1 VKLPIVN
8 VMGRD
13 GRRAVRVS
21 AAEAARIRE
30 FHQTVCAQ
38 LGLPGD
44 SNAEVVYAAC
54 CEARQRLMVRS
65 MVTEACGL
73 AASATDD
80 EILAVIEAA
89 KARKAATAVQL
100 HAADKQ
106 AVDVAVA
113 YAQGGVVAE
122 LRRAGIVITPPIE
135 AAAPAL
141 PAPGSAV
148 PQLQY
153 DSVGLPVPPIPAP
166 VRIVRG
172 KDPMTWTDAERNNS
186 TVRQMFPGLRHLLPP
201 DPGSAG
207 TYLPTP
213 NQPSLPVQM
222 ENGDIEWRSNPNY
235 YSAGD

>member
-1 VKLPIVN
+1 
-8 VMGRD
+8 M
-13 GRRAVRVS
+13 
-21 AAEAARIRE
+21 
-30 FHQTVCAQ
+30 VCAQ

-44 SNAEVVYAAC
+44 SDAEAVYAAC
-54 CEARQRLMVRS
+54 REARRRS

-89 KARKAATAVQL
+89 KARKAAAAVQL

-122 LRRAGIVITPPIE
+122 LRRAGVVITPSIE

-172 KDPMTWTDAERNNS
+172 KDPATWTDAEKNNS

-235 YSAGD
+235 RAGD

>member
-1 VKLPIVN
+1 VKLPIIN
-8 VMGRD
+8 GM
-13 GRRAVRVS
+13 AVS
-21 AAEAARIRE
+21 AGRAARMRE
-30 FHQTVCAQ
+30 FHQMVCAQ

-44 SNAEVVYAAC
+44 SDAEVVYAAC
-54 CEARQRLMVRS
+54 REASRRSMVRS

-73 AASATDD
+73 AASATND
-80 EILAVIEAA
+80 EIVAVIEAA
-89 KARKAATAVQL
+89 KARKAAAAVQL

-166 VRIVRG
+166 VRLVSG
-172 KDPMTWTDAERNNS
+172 KDPEAWSKTERDNALL
-186 TVRQMFPGLRHLLPP
+186 RQMFPGLRDRIPP
-201 DPGSAG
+201 APGGAG
-207 TYLPTP
+207 YYLPTGSEH
-213 NQPSLPVQM
+213 SLPVQL
-222 ENGDIEWRSNPNY
+222 ENGDVEWVPNPNY
-235 YSAGD
+235 RSGD